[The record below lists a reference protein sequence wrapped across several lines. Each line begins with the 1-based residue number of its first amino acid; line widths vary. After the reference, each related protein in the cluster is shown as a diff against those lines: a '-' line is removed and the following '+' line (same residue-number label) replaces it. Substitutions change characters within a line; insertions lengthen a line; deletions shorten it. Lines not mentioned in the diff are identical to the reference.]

1 MPDSAIPQRDI
12 VRRLL
17 AWYDAGHR
25 DLPWRRTDDPY
36 RIWLAE
42 VMLQQTRVETAVPYY
57 QRFVERFPTVEAL
70 ADASIDEVLA
80 LWAGLGYYS
89 RARNLHAAAG
99 QIATEHGGAVPE
111 DPKAL
116 RALPGVGRYTAGA
129 ILSIAFG
136 QPAPILDGNVTR
148 VLCRLFRIRQR
159 PKAPRTQKRLWRLA
173 EELVPEDRP
182 GDFNQA
188 LMEFGARLCRPKA
201 PQCGT
206 CPLGDLCGAFAY
218 GEQLDLPRRPKPKTL
233 PHYDVPVGIIWRR
246 GRLLIAKRPLDAML
260 GGLWEFPGGKV
271 EEGETFEQALRREI
285 REETALEVTV
295 GARLLSC
302 RHAYSHFRITL
313 HAYHCEGPRG
323 RPRPLDCAAC
333 RWVTVGTLSDY
344 PFPSGSRPIIEA
356 LAANPRLARRR
367 EREKTT

>member
-1 MPDSAIPQRDI
+1 MPDSAIRQRDI
-12 VRRLL
+12 GRRLL

-25 DLPWRRTDDPY
+25 DLPWRRTGDPY

-42 VMLQQTRVETAVPYY
+42 VMLQQTRMETALPYY
-57 QRFVERFPTVEAL
+57 ARFVERFPTVEAL
-70 ADASIDEVLA
+70 AAASIDDVLA

-89 RARNLHAAAG
+89 RARNLHAAAE
-99 QIATEHGGAVPE
+99 QIVAEHGGEVPD

-129 ILSIAFG
+129 VLSIAFG
-136 QPAPILDGNVTR
+136 QRAAILDGNARR
-148 VLCRLFRIRQR
+148 VLCRLVRFRAN
-159 PKAPRTQKRLWRLA
+159 PDKAAAQKRLWRLA

-188 LMEFGARLCRPKA
+188 LMEFGARLCTLKA

-206 CPLGDLCGAFAY
+206 CPLGDLCRAFAH

-323 RPRPLDCAAC
+323 RPRPRGCAAC
-333 RWVTVGTLSDY
+333 RWVTVAKLSNY
-344 PFPSGSRPIIEA
+344 PFPSGSRPILQA
-356 LAANPRLARRR
+356 LEANPRLARRS
-367 EREKTT
+367 ERKKAT